1 MVEVGEPEISKLQH
15 YNLQLPFR
23 IEDINQCVPD
33 LLHCIQS
40 SPVAVFNY
48 HRVPEQLV
56 NLITVKILVSVW
68 HRDRYQLC
76 MKAQI

>member
-1 MVEVGEPEISKLQH
+1 MRFQNCNTTTSSYPLESKILISVSLI
-15 YNLQLPFR
+15 Y
-23 IEDINQCVPD
+23 
-33 LLHCIQS
+33 CIVYKVVHA
-40 SPVAVFNY
+40 VAVFNY